1 MDISNWNRS
10 QIFVRISSRSTAM
23 KLLVIDDEPLTLEFL
38 SQALRDQGYLVD
50 TSTDGEDG
58 LYKEF

>member
-1 MDISNWNRS
+1 
-10 QIFVRISSRSTAM
+10 M